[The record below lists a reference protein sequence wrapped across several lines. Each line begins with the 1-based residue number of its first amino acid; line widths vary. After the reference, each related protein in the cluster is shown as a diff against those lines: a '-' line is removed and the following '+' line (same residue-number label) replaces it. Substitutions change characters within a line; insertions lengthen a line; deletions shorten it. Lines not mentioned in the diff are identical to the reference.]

1 MNQATLNIACLQ
13 VAALSFDKAKLDY
26 YLTIAKSKRC
36 QILVLGE
43 YVINLFFKELEK
55 TSLSLIKEQTKHQ
68 KEILKKLASGYN
80 ITIIAPV
87 VTVEKDEIRKVV
99 MRFSPHSTQSYEQQ
113 LLINYKH
120 WNEEKF
126 FHNPVAPL
134 TAPMIFSQGRFRCAV
149 MYGFETHFD
158 PLWEEVRQKKVDVV
172 IVPTASTFD
181 SRPRWRELLKTR
193 AFLGSTYVLRA
204 NRVGSYHDKS
214 IQWIFYGDS
223 FLADP
228 AGNIVNSLG
237 NKEELMIATIDKESV
252 TQARRNWGFGAALS
266 KREFHD

>member
-26 YLTIAKSKRC
+26 YLAIAKSKRC
-36 QILVLGE
+36 QVLVLGE

-55 TSLSLIKEQTKHQ
+55 TPFSLIKEQTKHQ

-87 VTVEKDEIRKVV
+87 VTVEKDQIKKVI
-99 MRFSPHSTQSYEQQ
+99 MRFSAQSAHSYEQQ
-113 LLINYKH
+113 FLINYKH

-126 FHNPVAPL
+126 FDNPIAPL
-134 TAPMIFSQGRFRCAV
+134 TAPMIFTVGRIRCAV

-158 PLWEEVRQKKVDVV
+158 PLWQEVRNKKIDVV

-181 SRPRWRELLKTR
+181 SKPRWRELLKTR
-193 AFLGSTYVLRA
+193 AFLNSTYVLRV
-204 NRVGSYHDKS
+204 NRVGSYHDKKV
-214 IQWIFYGDS
+214 QWIFYGDS

-228 AGNIVNSLG
+228 AGNIVTALG
-237 NKEELMIATIDKESV
+237 NKEEMMIASIDKEMAF
-252 TQARRNWGFGAALS
+252 QARRNWGFQTALL
-266 KREFHD
+266 KREHHD